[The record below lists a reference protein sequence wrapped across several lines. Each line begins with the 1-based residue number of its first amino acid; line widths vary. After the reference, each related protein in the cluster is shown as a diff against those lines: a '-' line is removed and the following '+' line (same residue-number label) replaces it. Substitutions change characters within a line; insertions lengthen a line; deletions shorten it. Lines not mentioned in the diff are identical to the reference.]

1 MDFDVINELLLNR
14 CKKWRKYMYKK
25 ITRQMHRNIESICLK
40 IVSGAFGLINFHLKP
55 WAHSLII

>member
-1 MDFDVINELLLNR
+1 
-14 CKKWRKYMYKK
+14 MYKK

-55 WAHSLII
+55 